1 MFWTLLPW
9 LLISLL
15 LGVVI
20 GLMIGLFAASALA
33 RGHYAHFL
41 SLHSEPGRPVFNV
54 LHRSSRSRP
63 LDNDGDVYARRR

>member
-1 MFWTLLPW
+1 MLWTILPW

-20 GLMIGLFAASALA
+20 GLMIGLFTSASLA

-41 SLHSEPGRPVFNV
+41 SLHSKPGRPVFNV

-63 LDNDGDVYARRR
+63 LDDDDRFYARPR